1 MKKTFR
7 LFVLFAV
14 LFAVVCFASCTKND
28 SGYTRQLSPVDYSLS
43 DAKFVIGV
51 DKSNK
56 NLLDDVN
63 DFIGEIKKRED
74 GINDSILDTVINN
87 YFGDG
92 TPSAVTSEGFTENTD
107 DVFVVAAS
115 PDYAPYEYKEG
126 DAFYGIDMELAAL
139 LAEKLSQKLVILEAP
154 FDELY
159 TLVADG
165 KADVV
170 ISAAIEDPAQKKIVN
185 FSDSY
190 YTASQIVLI
199 KTDDNTFNGCAAPE
213 EVIAVINA
221 RGKDFSVGIQKNTA
235 AEILFNGNNSYFTA
249 ENGQGLSNT
258 EMNCEAFDSAKDAV
272 QKLLDGSISCI
283 VTDESV
289 ADYLVNLYT
298 LYPSAE
304 TTVEKGE

>member
-14 LFAVVCFASCTKND
+14 LFAVVCFASCTEND

-126 DAFYGIDMELAAL
+126 DAF
-139 LAEKLSQKLVILEAP
+139 
-154 FDELY
+154 
-159 TLVADG
+159 
-165 KADVV
+165 
-170 ISAAIEDPAQKKIVN
+170 
-185 FSDSY
+185 
-190 YTASQIVLI
+190 
-199 KTDDNTFNGCAAPE
+199 
-213 EVIAVINA
+213 
-221 RGKDFSVGIQKNTA
+221 
-235 AEILFNGNNSYFTA
+235 
-249 ENGQGLSNT
+249 
-258 EMNCEAFDSAKDAV
+258 
-272 QKLLDGSISCI
+272 
-283 VTDESV
+283 
-289 ADYLVNLYT
+289 
-298 LYPSAE
+298 
-304 TTVEKGE
+304 